1 MWLCNSQGFHTC
13 SVCEAD
19 AGSWQNLGRWP
30 GACCALPSPEAPP
43 VGEEPAAPW
52 PYLSSLWGANSPP
65 DGKDEGLMDPYCV
78 WRLFLVHG
86 WRHGRSWAAPIND
99 LWGHRQEFM
108 SHSVFCLWLRKKTW
122 PSLQGRSCQRF
133 LSENDHFSGNDTL
146 VKIGQ
151 YLHHQI
157 LMTLRWWDW
166 SVGQGSLFPPLLTT
180 FLWLWENSL
189 AFHLGFL
196 PIEGRWVYVNNWE
209 RQLMNILTKNNYYL

>member
-78 WRLFLVHG
+78 WRLFLGHG

-99 LWGHRQEFM
+99 LWGHHQEFT
-108 SHSVFCLWLRKKTW
+108 SHSLSSAYDLGKKPDPLYKGEAVRDFYQKMTI
-122 PSLQGRSCQRF
+122 F
-133 LSENDHFSGNDTL
+133 LGMIH
-146 VKIGQ
+146 
-151 YLHHQI
+151 
-157 LMTLRWWDW
+157 
-166 SVGQGSLFPPLLTT
+166 
-180 FLWLWENSL
+180 
-189 AFHLGFL
+189 
-196 PIEGRWVYVNNWE
+196 
-209 RQLMNILTKNNYYL
+209 